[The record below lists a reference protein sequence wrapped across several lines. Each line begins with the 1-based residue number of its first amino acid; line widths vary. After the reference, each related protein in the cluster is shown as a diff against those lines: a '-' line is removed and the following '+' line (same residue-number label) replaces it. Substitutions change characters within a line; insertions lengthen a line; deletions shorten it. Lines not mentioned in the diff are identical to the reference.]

1 MTDDDTI
8 PARTF
13 DKSALLRILAAR
25 ICMRISAT
33 LAGYAIALAPELRR
47 RA

>member
-1 MTDDDTI
+1 MTNDDTI

-13 DKSALLRILAAR
+13 NKSALLRIITAR
-25 ICMRISAT
+25 ICLRLSAT
-33 LAGYAIALAPELRR
+33 LAGYAIALVPELRR